1 MMLAYVFWHWPRAE
15 LTEPAY
21 EAQLSRFHAS
31 LRAHS
36 PQGFIG
42 SATFRVSGADWLPLG
57 KGYEDWYC
65 VTDFQAI
72 GLLNDAAVSGERQ
85 EPHDRV
91 ARAAAGGCAGI
102 YRLRL
107 GEFLPNRP
115 PVQSWFSKPAGMRY
129 EELFSIVGPLAGAPE
144 GALWQRQMTLGPTP
158 EFCVQAPASV
168 LLPAGIDPLVVA
180 ASRVWP

>member
-1 MMLAYVFWHWPRAE
+1 M
-15 LTEPAY
+15 
-21 EAQLSRFHAS
+21 
-31 LRAHS
+31 
-36 PQGFIG
+36 
-42 SATFRVSGADWLPLG
+42 
-57 KGYEDWYC
+57 
-65 VTDFQAI
+65 TDFQAI